1 MYSFIGT
8 AISSDLLKQQ
18 DVFLAKCVHLFN
30 LEETPQI
37 LLRFVIWY
45 ATIAHIQ
52 RDNSDKKDKEDPH
65 SDLSAFIDLQSLKI
79 TTTERFYLYN
89 ISFCR
94 RRSFSLRPPHQ
105 RSHFTFSVMKLDD
118 KM

>member
-65 SDLSAFIDLQSLKI
+65 SNLSAFID
-79 TTTERFYLYN
+79 
-89 ISFCR
+89 
-94 RRSFSLRPPHQ
+94 FSPLRNHNN
-105 RSHFTFSVMKLDD
+105 
-118 KM
+118 